1 MATISRFPVREED
14 SDRDNM
20 NFSQKLHLHKL
31 RNLVVVLVCVSVI
44 VVLATVLLVYYK
56 NQLYTKITVT
66 NSIERVS
73 IETNSYVNNYGSIIV
88 YSKDGVSCINEKGS
102 VIWNMTYEM
111 QNPILKRSSEYVGVG
126 DYDGHKIY
134 VVDSAGTVYEID
146 TTLPLR
152 DFSVSKEGLVAAI
165 LEDSANSW
173 VNVYNVKGEK
183 IVEIKATMSKTGY
196 PLCVAI
202 SGEVMAVSYLH
213 VDSDVMKSGVTFY
226 NFGGVGENVTDRIV
240 SSYEY
245 PDAVVPTLDFIDSD
259 TLMALADNRLMFYE
273 GSKIPKSTADIL
285 FAESVLGVYYGK
297 TYVCLVSYDSSG
309 EDKYKMDIYDTK
321 GRKTGSYRYNMD
333 FKDIVVG
340 NGQVLIYN
348 ENECI
353 MVDADGTEKYNN
365 KFESPVLFVATTESA
380 KRYLFVRQASI
391 DVVKFE

>member
-1 MATISRFPVREED
+1 MATISRFPGNGED
-14 SDRDNM
+14 TDRDNM

-31 RNLVVVLVCVSVI
+31 KNFVVVLVCVSVI
-44 VVLATVLLVYYK
+44 VLAVTILLVYYK
-56 NQLYTKITVT
+56 NQLYTKISVVD
-66 NSIERVS
+66 SIDRVS

-102 VIWNMTYEM
+102 IIWNMTYEM

-126 DYDGHKIY
+126 DYDGHKVY
-134 VVDSAGTVYEID
+134 VVDSAGTVSEID

-165 LEDSANSW
+165 LEDATNSW

-196 PLCVAI
+196 PLSVAI

-245 PDAVVPTLDFIDSD
+245 PDAVVPTVDFMDSD
-259 TLMALADNRLMFYE
+259 TLMAVADNRLMFFE
-273 GSKIPKSTADIL
+273 GSKIPKSTADVL
-285 FAESVLGVYYGK
+285 LSDSVLGVYYGK
-297 TYVCLVSYDSSG
+297 SNVCLVSYDTSG

-321 GRKTGSYRYNMD
+321 GRKTGTYRYNMD
-333 FKDIVVG
+333 FKDIVAS
-340 NGQVLIYN
+340 NGMVLIYN

-353 MVDADGTEKYNN
+353 AVDADANEKYNG
-365 KFESPVLFVATTESA
+365 KFETPVLFIATTDSA
-380 KRYLFVRQASI
+380 KRYLFVRDASI

>member
-1 MATISRFPVREED
+1 MATISRFPSKGED
-14 SDRDNM
+14 SDQENM

-31 RNLVVVLVCVSVI
+31 RNIVVVLVCVSVI
-44 VVLATVLLVYYK
+44 VLVVTLLLVYFK
-56 NQLYTKITVT
+56 NRLYTKITVT
-66 NSIERVS
+66 NSVDRVS

-88 YSKDGVSCINEKGS
+88 YSKDGVSCINDKGNM
-102 VIWNMTYEM
+102 IWNMTYEM
-111 QNPILKRSSEYVGVG
+111 QNPMLKRSSEYIGVG
-126 DYDGHKIY
+126 DYDGHQIY
-134 VVDSAGTVYEID
+134 VVDSVGTVNEID
-146 TTLPLR
+146 TTLPIR
-152 DFSVSKEGLVAAI
+152 DFSVSKEGLIAAI
-165 LEDSANSW
+165 LEDSTNSW

-245 PDAVVPTLDFIDSD
+245 PDAVVPTVDFMDSD

-285 FAESVLGVYYGK
+285 LSENILGVYYGK
-297 TYVCLVSYDSSG
+297 NNVVLVGYDSSG
-309 EDKYKMDIYDTK
+309 EDKYRIDIYDTK

-333 FKDIVVG
+333 FKDILVS

-348 ENECI
+348 EGQCI
-353 MVDADGTEKYNN
+353 IVDTDGNEKYNDL
-365 KFESPVLFVATTESA
+365 FEDPVLFIATTDSA
-380 KRYLFVRQASI
+380 KKYLFVKEMSI
-391 DVVKFE
+391 DTVRFE

>member
-1 MATISRFPVREED
+1 MATISRFPSKGED
-14 SDRDNM
+14 SDQENM

-31 RNLVVVLVCVSVI
+31 RNIVVVLVCVSVI
-44 VVLATVLLVYYK
+44 VLVVTLLLVYFK
-56 NQLYTKITVT
+56 NRLYTKITVT
-66 NSIERVS
+66 NSVERVS

-88 YSKDGVSCINEKGS
+88 YSKDGVSCINDKGNM
-102 VIWNMTYEM
+102 IWNMTYEM
-111 QNPILKRSSEYVGVG
+111 QNPMLKRSSEYIGVG

-134 VVDSAGTVYEID
+134 VVDSVGTVNEID
-146 TTLPLR
+146 TTLPIR
-152 DFSVSKEGLVAAI
+152 DFSVSKEGLIAAI
-165 LEDSANSW
+165 LEDSTNSW

-245 PDAVVPTLDFIDSD
+245 PDAVVPTVDFMDSD

-285 FAESVLGVYYGK
+285 LSENILGVYYGK
-297 TYVCLVSYDSSG
+297 NNVVLVGYDSSG
-309 EDKYKMDIYDTK
+309 EDKYRIDIYDTK

-333 FKDIVVG
+333 FKDILVS

-348 ENECI
+348 EGQCI
-353 MVDADGTEKYNN
+353 IVDTDGNEKYNDL
-365 KFESPVLFVATTESA
+365 FEDPVLFIATTDSA
-380 KRYLFVRQASI
+380 KKYLFVKEMSI
-391 DVVKFE
+391 DTVRFE

>member
-1 MATISRFPVREED
+1 MATISRFPSKGED
-14 SDRDNM
+14 SDQENM

-31 RNLVVVLVCVSVI
+31 RNIVVVLVCVSVI
-44 VVLATVLLVYYK
+44 VLVVTLLLVYFK
-56 NQLYTKITVT
+56 NRLYTKITVT
-66 NSIERVS
+66 NSVERVS

-88 YSKDGVSCINEKGS
+88 YSKDGVSCINDKGNM
-102 VIWNMTYEM
+102 IWNMTYEM
-111 QNPILKRSSEYVGVG
+111 QNPMLKRSSEYIGVG

-134 VVDSAGTVYEID
+134 VVDSVGTVNEID
-146 TTLPLR
+146 TTLPIR
-152 DFSVSKEGLVAAI
+152 DFSVSKEGLIAAI
-165 LEDSANSW
+165 LEDSTNSW

-245 PDAVVPTLDFIDSD
+245 PDAVVPTVDFMDSD

-285 FAESVLGVYYGK
+285 LSENILGVYYRK
-297 TYVCLVSYDSSG
+297 NNVVLVGYDSSG
-309 EDKYKMDIYDTK
+309 EDKYRIDIYDTK

-333 FKDIVVG
+333 FKDILVS

-348 ENECI
+348 EGQCI
-353 MVDADGTEKYNN
+353 IVDTDGNEKYNDL
-365 KFESPVLFVATTESA
+365 FEDPVLFIATTDSA
-380 KRYLFVRQASI
+380 KKYLFVKEMSI
-391 DVVKFE
+391 DTVRFE

>member
-1 MATISRFPVREED
+1 MATISRFPSKGED
-14 SDRDNM
+14 SDQENM

-31 RNLVVVLVCVSVI
+31 RNFVVVLVCVSVI
-44 VVLATVLLVYYK
+44 VLIVTFLLVYYK
-56 NQLYTKITVT
+56 NRRYTKITVT
-66 NSIERVS
+66 NSVDRVS

-102 VIWNMTYEM
+102 MIWNMTYEM
-111 QNPILKRSSEYVGVG
+111 QNPMLKRSSEYVGVG

-134 VVDSAGTVYEID
+134 VVDSAGTVSEID
-146 TTLPLR
+146 TTLPIR
-152 DFSVSKEGLVAAI
+152 DFSVSKEGLIAAI
-165 LEDSANSW
+165 LEDSTNSW

-213 VDSDVMKSGVTFY
+213 VDSEVMKSGVTFY

-245 PDAVVPTLDFIDSD
+245 PDAVVPTVDFMNAD

-285 FAESVLGVYYGK
+285 LSDSILGVYYGK
-297 TYVCLVSYDSSG
+297 NNVCLVGYDSSG
-309 EDKYKMDIYDTK
+309 EDKYRIDIYDTK

-333 FKDIVVG
+333 FKDILVS

-348 ENECI
+348 EGQCI
-353 MVDADGTEKYNN
+353 IVDTDGNEKYNDL
-365 KFESPVLFVATTESA
+365 FEDPVLFIATTDSA
-380 KRYLFVRQASI
+380 KKYLFVKEMSI
-391 DVVKFE
+391 DTVRFE